1 MDRRRPSRRT
11 VMKPAVVFDIGETIK
26 NDDWEFGTWADWL
39 GVPRHTFSA
48 VMGGLRA
55 SGREESVFQTLVPGI
70 DIAAERLRR
79 RAAGCG
85 ERLTEQDLYPD
96 VRPVLADLRARG
108 HWVAVAGNQ
117 SVEIARAIRELELP
131 VDAVATSGEWDA
143 VKPSPE
149 FFDRVIKLA
158 GVQPGQIV
166 YVGDQ
171 VINDVVA
178 ATAAGLMAVHI
189 VRGPWG
195 YLSRGDPLLKAAAVA
210 SICGLDELPDVL
222 AHISNAQPTDRS
234 HV

>member
-1 MDRRRPSRRT
+1 
-11 VMKPAVVFDIGETIK
+11 MKPAVVFDIGETIK

-55 SGREESVFQTLVPGI
+55 SGREESVFEALVPGI

-79 RAAGCG
+79 QAAGCG

-96 VRPVLADLRARG
+96 VRPALADLRARG

-117 SVEIARAIRELELP
+117 SAEIARAIRELELP

-149 FFDRVIKLA
+149 FFDRVIDLA
-158 GVQPGQIV
+158 GVHPGQIV

-195 YLSRGDPLLKAAAVA
+195 YLSRGDPLLKEAAVA

-222 AHISNAQPTDRS
+222 AHIGNARPTDRS